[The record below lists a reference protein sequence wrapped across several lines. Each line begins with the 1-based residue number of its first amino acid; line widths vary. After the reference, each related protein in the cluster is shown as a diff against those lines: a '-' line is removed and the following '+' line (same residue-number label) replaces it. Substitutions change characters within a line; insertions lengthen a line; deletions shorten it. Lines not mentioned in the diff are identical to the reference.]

1 MSRRGR
7 TSPWAWGLAAVASL
21 WVLLPIYL
29 VTASALSTQQ
39 AVYEWPK
46 RLWPSPVSLET
57 LRFFFGV
64 SGVWRATQNSLV
76 VAALTVVL
84 SAILGTPAGY
94 ALARYAF
101 KGQDVYRLLILMTRA
116 FPLAILSI
124 PLAQQF
130 IELGLYDTPLA
141 VALVH
146 TGLALPFSVLV
157 SASVFLGIPRELEE
171 AAWTLGCT
179 PVGAFR
185 RIVLPL
191 ALPGL
196 TAAAVFAFVTSWNEV
211 FAASILTLRERT
223 LTAYLLSVLG
233 EAPLPFRFAGGFFLV
248 VPALVFLF
256 LIRRYLFSMW
266 GIASR

>member
-1 MSRRGR
+1 MTRRGR
-7 TSPWAWGLAAVASL
+7 TAPWAWALAIVASL

-29 VTASALSTQQ
+29 VTASAFSAQQ

-46 RLWPSPVSLET
+46 PLWPSPISLET

-64 SGVWRATQNSLV
+64 SGVWRATRNSLV

-84 SAILGTPAGY
+84 SALLGTPAGY
-94 ALARYAF
+94 ALARYTF
-101 KGQDVYRLLILMTRA
+101 RGQNAYRLMILMTRA
-116 FPLAILSI
+116 FPLAILAI

-130 IELGLYDTPLA
+130 IAAGLYDTPLA

-157 SASVFLGIPRELEE
+157 SASVFLGIPKELEE

-179 PVGAFR
+179 PVGAFQ

-196 TAAAVFAFVTSWNEV
+196 AAAAVFAFVTSWNEV

-223 LTAYLLSVLG
+223 LSAYLLAVLG

-248 VPALVFLF
+248 VPALIFLF